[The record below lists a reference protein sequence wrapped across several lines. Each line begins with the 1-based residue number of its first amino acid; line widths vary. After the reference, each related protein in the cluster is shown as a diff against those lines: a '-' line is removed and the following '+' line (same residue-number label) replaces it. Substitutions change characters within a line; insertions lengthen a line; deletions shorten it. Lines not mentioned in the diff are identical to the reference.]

1 MAIWKTIMKE
11 RIIFMSVKRRFFFGI
26 SVDVSFSNN
35 LSPGVEKFL
44 FSRPTRS
51 GTQKTSVQNQS
62 VRPLKTQLEI
72 LLFVL
77 H

>member
-35 LSPGVEKFL
+35 LSPGWKNFFL
-44 FSRPTRS
+44 AARPDRAR
-51 GTQKTSVQNQS
+51 K
-62 VRPLKTQLEI
+62 K
-72 LLFVL
+72 
-77 H
+77 